1 MYAVRSSPSNKAVYL
16 NIGYACCAFIII
28 MFINALVRLAWGFIR

>member
-1 MYAVRSSPSNKAVYL
+1 MYAIRSSASKAVYL

-28 MFINALVRLAWGFIR
+28 MFINALVRLAWGLIR